1 MNEKQMQIK
10 FSDYFIATLP
20 RYKKMSELNR
30 KKSYYLS
37 NIHDKLDNY
46 INNINYL
53 SIPKHI
59 LDEVLVVDLQ
69 KYDSMIDINGDEYDW
84 SGKEYYEP
92 VRTSNEIECLDWYTK
107 KLTAVNHIIFDDILD
122 VESSIIYNLIEITPL
137 SEISVEYLKYYF
149 WYWPRNEFDKVSEG
163 QKLLNRIYEESGRN
177 IALTN
182 GGYEKF
188 IYTCELLNSSF
199 MVIDKFEYHNDLIMQ
214 HSEYLREQTPNK
226 AKMSLQA
233 LFGSPL
239 YQNLSR
245 LEKQITNKLIIEKDL
260 KNNNSYTG
268 FLSLLEEGLSNFDNV
283 KNNGEKNITIGTIF
297 NFPLALEIYIR
308 AKIKLINPNIRH
320 DDSLAFLINSIECR

>member
-107 KLTAVNHIIFDDILD
+107 
-122 VESSIIYNLIEITPL
+122 NL
-137 SEISVEYLKYYF
+137 
-149 WYWPRNEFDKVSEG
+149 
-163 QKLLNRIYEESGRN
+163 Q
-177 IALTN
+177 
-182 GGYEKF
+182 
-188 IYTCELLNSSF
+188 
-199 MVIDKFEYHNDLIMQ
+199 Q
-214 HSEYLREQTPNK
+214 
-226 AKMSLQA
+226 
-233 LFGSPL
+233 
-239 YQNLSR
+239 
-245 LEKQITNKLIIEKDL
+245 
-260 KNNNSYTG
+260 
-268 FLSLLEEGLSNFDNV
+268 
-283 KNNGEKNITIGTIF
+283 
-297 NFPLALEIYIR
+297 
-308 AKIKLINPNIRH
+308 
-320 DDSLAFLINSIECR
+320 